1 LEMVVVIENKEQNDS
16 GGKSQT
22 KKQVLERL

>member
-1 LEMVVVIENKEQNDS
+1 MVVVIENKEQNDS